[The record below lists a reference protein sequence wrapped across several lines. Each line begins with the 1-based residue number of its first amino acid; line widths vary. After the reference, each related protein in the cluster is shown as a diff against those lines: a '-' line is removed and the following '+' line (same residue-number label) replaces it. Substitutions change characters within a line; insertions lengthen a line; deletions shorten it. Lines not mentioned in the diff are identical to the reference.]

1 MQYTLLL
8 FNLIYRKTIYLP
20 EQILNKFRQE
30 TSAHVIGKIPFHLG
44 GTVKNCHLTNLVDLK
59 SLYK

>member
-1 MQYTLLL
+1 MQYILLL

-44 GTVKNCHLTNLVDLK
+44 GTVKKIVI
-59 SLYK
+59 